1 MLDRR
6 NFLRAGAAFPV
17 LATASY
23 GLAPVSAASI
33 SPDFAALIAI
43 ADNAHEAATTY
54 GKDVHDA
61 NVRAATAAL
70 GNLWNRTFGE
80 MEEANDRFGIRRS
93 GQRSDELWAACCLA
107 QSDVAAYPVS
117 TAADLAAKLAFM
129 VKHQMGDGMDWL
141 EELHADARRVAKL
154 GDPA

>member
-6 NFLRAGAAFPV
+6 NFLGAGAAFPV
-17 LATASY
+17 LATASC
-23 GLAPVSAASI
+23 GLTPVSAATL
-33 SPDFAALIAI
+33 SPDFAAMIAT
-43 ADNAHEAATTY
+43 ADNAHETATAY

-61 NVRAATAAL
+61 NVQAATAAF
-70 GNLWNRTFGE
+70 GSLWNRTLGE

-93 GQRSDELWAACCLA
+93 GQRCDELWAACCRA
-107 QSDVAAYPVS
+107 QSDVAAHPVS

-141 EELHADARRVAKL
+141 EELHADVRRVAKL